1 MEKLVRLL
9 ENSGVGFI
17 TGHYRSA
24 RSARSLAEGKK
35 KLEHDQKMFV
45 NLSVNGVFLGE
56 YLLGI
61 INIDKEEKCISCSL
75 YENGEYFSSNKLGSI
90 TFILTHFGS
99 YNDDIGEFVAK
110 GDHLCIPKE
119 YKG

>member
-1 MEKLVRLL
+1 MDKLIGLL

-24 RSARSLAEGKK
+24 RGAKSLAESRK

-61 INIDKEEKCISCSL
+61 IYIDKEEKCISCTL
-75 YENGEYFSSNKLGSI
+75 YEDDNYFFSNKLGSI
-90 TFILTHFGS
+90 TFVLTHFGL

-110 GDHLCIPKE
+110 GSTSVFQKSIS
-119 YKG
+119 